1 MIVTMK
7 DVHKSFGEIEVLK
20 GIDLSVAQGE
30 VLAIIGASGSG
41 KSTILRVINNLEPIN
56 KGEVWVCGVPVH
68 DRAKAHTVH
77 RYAGM
82 VFQQFNLFPH
92 LNVLENVTLALRRVK
107 TLPKAEADS
116 VATKVLE
123 RVGMAEHSARY
134 PVQLSGGQQQRVAI
148 ARSLALEPRLMS
160 FDEATS
166 ALDPELVG
174 EVTSVMRQ
182 LAADGMSMMIVTHEM
197 QFAREIADRVLFID
211 KGVVVEQGPPDAVFG
226 APQNERTQRFL
237 SRVLNI

>member
-1 MIVTMK
+1 MIVTMR
-7 DVHKSFGEIEVLK
+7 DVHKSFGTIEVLK
-20 GIDLSVAQGE
+20 GIDLDVAQGE
-30 VLAIIGASGSG
+30 VLVIIGASGSG
-41 KSTILRVINNLEPIN
+41 KSTILRVVNNLEPVN
-56 KGEVWVCGVPVH
+56 SGEVWVCDVPVH
-68 DRAKAHTVH
+68 DRVKAHTVH
-77 RYAGM
+77 RYVGM

-92 LNVLENVTLALRRVK
+92 LTAGENVMLALRRVK
-107 TLPKAEADS
+107 KLPKARAES
-116 VATKVLE
+116 VAMEVLE
-123 RVGMAEHSARY
+123 RVGIVEHFKRY

-148 ARSLALEPRLMS
+148 ARSLALEPRLML

-182 LAADGMSMMIVTHEM
+182 LAAEGMSMMIVTHEM
-197 QFAREIADRVLFID
+197 RFAREIADRVLFID